1 MFRGSYNFFDYK
13 YNIAGYTGQDFGGPA
28 QWLYLAISFILM
40 VLLLYLLRKSSREK
54 VLKIIK
60 GISLFLVVL
69 YVGKTTWETIY
80 DIKYT
85 GSFNTGLLPLDTCS
99 IVMFAGILAGFAK
112 GKIQKISE
120 CWLATGSVVGGIAT
134 MVVLNAFNYYPFLSF
149 GAFYSMIWHFLM
161 VFIGLLLI
169 VTNYVEIKYSTIIN
183 GFILQ
188 FVFSLV
194 VIPLDFIF
202 NWDFMMFLNLGG
214 IPIFEDVATKLTS
227 LNLQFLNPILM
238 LALYFAAFNIVFL
251 IPLGIKKIIQIRSK
265 K

>member
-40 VLLLYLLRKSSREK
+40 VLLLFLLRKSSREK

-99 IVMFAGILAGFAK
+99 IVMFAGILAGYAK

-120 CWLATGSVVGGIAT
+120 CWLATGSIVGGIAT
-134 MVVLNAFNYYPFLSF
+134 MVVLNAFKYYPFLSF

-169 VTNYVEIKYSTIIN
+169 VTNYVEMKYSTIIN

-214 IPIFEDVATKLTS
+214 IPIFEDVATNLTS

>member
-1 MFRGSYNFFDYK
+1 
-13 YNIAGYTGQDFGGPA
+13 
-28 QWLYLAISFILM
+28 M
-40 VLLLYLLRKSSREK
+40 VLLLYLLRESSREK

-99 IVMFAGILAGFAK
+99 IVMFAGILAGYAK

-134 MVVLNAFNYYPFLSF
+134 MVVLNAFKYYPFLSF

-169 VTNYVEIKYSTIIN
+169 VTNYVEMKYSTIIN

-238 LALYFAAFNIVFL
+238 LALFFAAFNIVFL
-251 IPLGIKKIIQIRSK
+251 VPLGIKNYTNKI
-265 K
+265 

>member
-40 VLLLYLLRKSSREK
+40 VLLLYLLRKSSRKK

-99 IVMFAGILAGFAK
+99 IVMFAGILAGYAK

-134 MVVLNAFNYYPFLSF
+134 MVVLNAFKYYPFLSF

-169 VTNYVEIKYSTIIN
+169 VTNYVEMKYSTIIN

-194 VIPLDFIF
+194 VIPIDFIF

-214 IPIFEDVATKLTS
+214 IPIFEDVATNLTS

>member
-13 YNIAGYTGQDFGGPA
+13 YNIEGYSGQDFGGPA
-28 QWLYLAISFILM
+28 QWLYLAISAVIM
-40 VLLLYLLRKSSREK
+40 ILLLYFLRKSSKEK
-54 VLKIIK
+54 VLKIIR
-60 GISLFLVVL
+60 GISIFLVLL
-69 YVGKTTWETIY
+69 YLGKTTWETIY
-80 DIKYT
+80 DIKFT

-99 IVMFAGILAGFAK
+99 IVMLAGMLAGFAK

-134 MVVLNAFNYYPFLSF
+134 MVVLNAFKYYPFFSF

-169 VTNYVEIKYSTIIN
+169 VTNYVDMKYSTIIN
-183 GFILQ
+183 GFIMQL
-188 FVFSLV
+188 VFSLF
-194 VIPLDFIF
+194 VIPIDFIF

-214 IPIFEDVATKLTS
+214 IPVFEDVATKLT
-227 LNLQFLNPILM
+227 NANMQFLNPILM

>member
-13 YNIAGYTGQDFGGPA
+13 YNITGYAGQDFGGPA

-40 VLLLYLLRKSSREK
+40 VLLLFLLRKSSREK
-54 VLKIIK
+54 VLKIIR
-60 GISLFLVVL
+60 GISIFLVLL
-69 YVGKTTWETIY
+69 YLGKTTWETIY
-80 DIKYT
+80 DIKFT

-99 IVMFAGILAGFAK
+99 IVMLAGMLAGFAK

-134 MVVLNAFNYYPFLSF
+134 MVVLNAFKYYPFLSF

-169 VTNYVEIKYSTIIN
+169 VTNYVEMKYSTIIN

-214 IPIFEDVATKLTS
+214 IPVFEDVATKLTS

-238 LALYFAAFNIVFL
+238 LVLYFVAFNIVFL
-251 IPLGIKKIIQIRSK
+251 IPLGIKKIFRK
-265 K
+265 KENV

>member
-40 VLLLYLLRKSSREK
+40 VLLLYLHRKSSREK

-99 IVMFAGILAGFAK
+99 IVMFAGILAGYAK

-120 CWLATGSVVGGIAT
+120 CWLATGSIVGGIAT
-134 MVVLNAFNYYPFLSF
+134 MVVLNAFKYYPFLSF

-202 NWDFMMFLNLGG
+202 NWNFMMFLNLGG

>member
-13 YNIAGYTGQDFGGPA
+13 YNITGYAVQDFGGPA

-40 VLLLYLLRKSSREK
+40 VLLLFLLRKSSREK

-80 DIKYT
+80 DIKYN

-99 IVMFAGILAGFAK
+99 IVMIAGILAGYAK

-120 CWLATGSVVGGIAT
+120 CWLATGSIVGGIAT
-134 MVVLNAFNYYPFLSF
+134 MVVLNAFKYYPFLSF

-169 VTNYVEIKYSTIIN
+169 VTNYVEMKYSTIIN

-251 IPLGIKKIIQIRSK
+251 IPLGIKKIIQIKSK

>member
-1 MFRGSYNFFDYK
+1 MFRGSYIFFDYK
-13 YNIAGYTGQDFGGPA
+13 YNIAGYTGQDFEGPA

-40 VLLLYLLRKSSREK
+40 VLLLFLLRKSSREK

-99 IVMFAGILAGFAK
+99 IVMIAGILAGYAK

-120 CWLATGSVVGGIAT
+120 CWLATGSIVGGIAT
-134 MVVLNAFNYYPFLSF
+134 MVVLNAFKYYPFLSF

-169 VTNYVEIKYSTIIN
+169 VTNYVEMKYSTIIN

-214 IPIFEDVATKLTS
+214 IPIFEDVATKLT
-227 LNLQFLNPILM
+227 NANMQFLNPILM

-251 IPLGIKKIIQIRSK
+251 IPLEIKKIIQIKSK

>member
-13 YNIAGYTGQDFGGPA
+13 YNIAGYTGQDFGGTA

-80 DIKYT
+80 DIKYN

-99 IVMFAGILAGFAK
+99 IVMFAGILAGYAK

-134 MVVLNAFNYYPFLSF
+134 MVVLNAFKYYPFLSF

-169 VTNYVEIKYSTIIN
+169 VTNYVEMKYSTIIN

-227 LNLQFLNPILM
+227 LNLQFLNPALM
-238 LALYFAAFNIVFL
+238 LVLYFVAFNIVFL
-251 IPLGIKKIIQIRSK
+251 IPLGIKKIIQIKSK

>member
-13 YNIAGYTGQDFGGPA
+13 YNIAGYTGQDFGRTA

-40 VLLLYLLRKSSREK
+40 VLLLYLLRESSREK

-99 IVMFAGILAGFAK
+99 IVMFAGILAGYAK

-134 MVVLNAFNYYPFLSF
+134 MVVLNAFKYYPFLSF
-149 GAFYSMIWHFLM
+149 GTF
-161 VFIGLLLI
+161 
-169 VTNYVEIKYSTIIN
+169 
-183 GFILQ
+183 
-188 FVFSLV
+188 
-194 VIPLDFIF
+194 
-202 NWDFMMFLNLGG
+202 
-214 IPIFEDVATKLTS
+214 
-227 LNLQFLNPILM
+227 
-238 LALYFAAFNIVFL
+238 
-251 IPLGIKKIIQIRSK
+251 
-265 K
+265 